1 MKKELLQLNRR
12 DIISAS
18 EIGEFAYCAKAW
30 YLKRCGEEA
39 QSPHLAEG
47 VAFHARHAAGV
58 SQAGR
63 LKRMGELLALLA
75 LVLLIVL
82 IVIWFVTAGAR

>member
-1 MKKELLQLNRR
+1 MRKEPLQLNRR
-12 DIISAS
+12 DTISAS

-47 VAFHARHAAGV
+47 VAFHAQHAAGV
-58 SQAGR
+58 LRAGR
-63 LKRMGELLALLA
+63 FKRMGELLALLT

-82 IVIWFVTAGAR
+82 IVIWFIRAGAR